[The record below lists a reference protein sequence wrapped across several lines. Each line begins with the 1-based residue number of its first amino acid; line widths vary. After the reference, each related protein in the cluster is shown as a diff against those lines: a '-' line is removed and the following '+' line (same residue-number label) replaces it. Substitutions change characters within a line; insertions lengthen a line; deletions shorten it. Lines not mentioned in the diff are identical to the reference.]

1 MAYET
6 ALIREIPDT
15 DLAPEFG
22 GEPMV
27 QSFLVPLPRGR
38 SGRVWITTADALAVP
53 GFGRPWVATCLTALR
68 AELGPREFNRALA
81 AGAAV
86 AGRAAGGATGGGL
99 ARAAGRWRGRPRWW

>member
-1 MAYET
+1 VAYET

-27 QSFLVPLPRGR
+27 QSFLVPLSRGR

-53 GFGRPWVATCLTALR
+53 GFGRPWVASCLSALR
-68 AELGPREFNRALA
+68 SELGPREFNRALA
-81 AGAAV
+81 AGLQLRAELPAALLV
-86 AGRAAGGATGGGL
+86 AA
-99 ARAAGRWRGRPRWW
+99 